1 LQSGTVADQLKTL
14 VFSGGML
21 SVEPP
26 QISVVILDLPGQRIH
41 AKFDDEAANVIA
53 DTGLLMN
60 LLDDFK
66 NDRLH
71 FVPLR
76 NPATEK

>member
-1 LQSGTVADQLKTL
+1 MQSGTVAEQLKTL
-14 VFSGGML
+14 VFSTGIL
-21 SVEPP
+21 STEPP
-26 QISVVILDLPGQRIH
+26 QISVIILDLPGQRIH

-53 DTGLLMN
+53 DTGSLMS

-71 FVPLR
+71 FVPIR
-76 NPATEK
+76 NSAADK